1 MIKETDLLEAIAEC
15 QGERNPNANTCRNL
29 AAYYTILDHITQK
42 EEPEEVIKGYS
53 YSSGSI
59 GYSSNSDFGLAIQGK
74 DIDIVMPLIDELM
87 TTLEAIYPR
96 LYDAV
101 IMKLNET

>member
-29 AAYYTILDHITQK
+29 AAYYTILDHIAQK
-42 EEPEEVIKGYS
+42 REPEEKMKGYS
-53 YSSGSI
+53 YSSGSV
-59 GYSSNSDFGLAIQGK
+59 GYSSSSDFGMAIKGK
-74 DIDIVMPLIDELM
+74 EIEDVMPLIDELM
-87 TTLEAIYPR
+87 TTLEVIYPR

-101 IMKLNET
+101 MMKLKEG